1 MVPPKTNLSGS
12 TTPMPVRLPMLKN
25 RLSQPAVASFMLLA
39 LGLSAC
45 STGFYKKWADKE
57 TYGILRKKASKVP
70 NSGQDFLDITPP
82 PPVKMEELRK
92 SMKKEEFLG
101 DRAFVEEG
109 GRVINLAK
117 ALELAVHRN
126 RTYLTQKEAVYQA
139 ALGLTLTRQQYS
151 PIFAGSGSGTKSS
164 TLNVS
169 SVNTLVRTTTQ
180 TTTGNLGVS
189 ALTRTGAQI
198 ATNLTTNFV
207 RFLTGGGNNNGLS
220 QLGVSLTQ
228 PILAGTGYLSASET
242 LTQAERNVIYAIR
255 TFAQYR
261 KSFVVSITQQ
271 YYSAIQSRETARNA
285 YLAFKAFDFVVA
297 RETAMQAENAANS
310 TKSSVFRLVQ
320 SRIVFNRNWLNAI
333 QAYEAALDNLKI
345 NLGLP
350 VTEKIVLDYK
360 DKEDLKIIEVPG
372 NLEDAL
378 TVGLSNRLDVWNL
391 RDQVEDA
398 SRKVLVA
405 KQQVL
410 PTVNALVNYSVL
422 DNPGRKQFGLEPE
435 NRNYSMGINTD
446 LNLNQKPER
455 NVMRSAIITE
465 QQARRA
471 LDLSEES
478 VRSAIRADWRNL
490 QLARKQYELAR
501 TGMELSTSRLEV
513 EEAFNAEGIGTAIN
527 LVDAQRDM
535 NDTRNLMVS
544 TSINYTL
551 VRLQLYLDMGVLFI
565 DKDGGWISVLNK
577 EKPQGE

>member
-1 MVPPKTNLSGS
+1 
-12 TTPMPVRLPMLKN
+12 MLKN

-82 PPVKMEELRK
+82 PPVKMEELRQN
-92 SMKKEEFLG
+92 MKKEEFLG

-126 RTYLTQKEAVYQA
+126 RTYLTQKETVYQA

-164 TLNVS
+164 TLNVNG
-169 SVNTLVRTTTQ
+169 VNTLVRTTTQ

-261 KSFVVSITQQ
+261 KSFVVGITQQ

-350 VTEKIVLDYK
+350 VTERIVLDYK
-360 DKEDLKIIEVPG
+360 DKEDLKIIDVPG
-372 NLEDAL
+372 TVEDAL
-378 TVGLSNRLDVWNL
+378 AVGLSNRLDVWNL

-422 DNPGRKQFGLEPE
+422 DNPGRKEFGLEPE
-435 NRNYSMGINTD
+435 NRNYSMGINAD

-577 EKPQGE
+577 EKAQGE

>member
-1 MVPPKTNLSGS
+1 
-12 TTPMPVRLPMLKN
+12 MLKN

-82 PPVKMEELRK
+82 PPVKMEELRQN
-92 SMKKEEFLG
+92 MKKEEFLG

-126 RTYLTQKEAVYQA
+126 RTYLTQKETVYQA

-151 PIFAGSGSGTKSS
+151 PIFAGTGSGTKSS
-164 TLNVS
+164 TLNVNG
-169 SVNTLVRTTTQ
+169 VNTLVRTTTQ

-261 KSFVVSITQQ
+261 KSFVVGITQQ

-350 VTEKIVLDYK
+350 VTERIVLDYK

-372 NLEDAL
+372 TLDDAL
-378 TVGLSNRLDVWNL
+378 MVGLSNRLDVWNL

-422 DNPGRKQFGLEPE
+422 DNPGRKEFGLEPE
-435 NRNYSMGINTD
+435 NRNYSMGINAD

-565 DKDGGWISVLNK
+565 DKDGGWINVLNK